1 MSGFNMDSRQLES
14 SSSESELD
22 LHDVEEKIRDIL
34 PNIKRRR
41 LASFLEYLQKMG
53 VESVNDLVY
62 INERD
67 ISQTL
72 TPIEARRLLD
82 HLNCRPPVES
92 GSQNRPVK
100 ATLELDDSSS
110 SRSSSSSATDESS
123 QSSVEI
129 AVGNPFPSR
138 SSAETGSTRVPW
150 QKMPRLLMAA
160 LEAKRRPAPSL
171 RKEMIRI
178 IVDDLDKP
186 STSLPRTK
194 VLRAL
199 SSEIVQRFPDSFI
212 DELGGEKV
220 GSGYDSLL
228 SQLVN
233 RVDNISRPSMKRG
246 RFSSGDEISSGPAK
260 KKRDSYGCINWQPI
274 SLPKGETVA
283 SQVLL
288 KDELKALHASEPHTD
303 KTQIMEKMSTTYA
316 TQRAMLNKANCA
328 LLDVIEDWPY
338 LFDEKFMLMHFKELV
353 GTDIMHKV
361 QESFKDKIPKI
372 LRFLKQH
379 SSCLRNKQLQ
389 DTLQQLE
396 AAVDVVGNKS
406 PQVIGLITVLCAY
419 FGEDRGCHI
428 LSTEVSNLEIYLYT
442 FLIMFF
448 FKNLLLKVLTACLH
462 LCMWTEKSALNS
474 LYFAL

>member
-1 MSGFNMDSRQLES
+1 MDSRQLES

-228 SQLVN
+228 SQ
-233 RVDNISRPSMKRG
+233 
-246 RFSSGDEISSGPAK
+246 
-260 KKRDSYGCINWQPI
+260 
-274 SLPKGETVA
+274 
-283 SQVLL
+283 
-288 KDELKALHASEPHTD
+288 
-303 KTQIMEKMSTTYA
+303 
-316 TQRAMLNKANCA
+316 AMLNKANCA

-428 LSTEVSNLEIYLYT
+428 LSTEELEKPVFNKEDLPGNPCLLVNGKLLEANKWSLAIGQLTVADVDNPITALCMLFGSYYIFNLQYPATSAGVMEFIQRCLVGINPQEGT
-442 FLIMFF
+442 
-448 FKNLLLKVLTACLH
+448 KGGQKKTAVHAGLLKLTNAL
-462 LCMWTEKSALNS
+462 KSFEWNV
-474 LYFAL
+474 